1 MSNAGHRISA
11 HTLAE
16 RCAKSALFR
25 LGYESYMQGKTFD
38 YAIADQAAFYE
49 RGRIFAIFT
58 QHTKA
63 PRATW
68 RQGLLAKTARE
79 RIVQSC
85 YAGYMR

>member
-1 MSNAGHRISA
+1 MSNAGQMVSA
-11 HTLAE
+11 QLLAE
-16 RCAKSALFR
+16 RCAKSSLFR
-25 LGYESYMQGKTFD
+25 IGYDSYMQGKTFD
-38 YAIADQAAFYE
+38 YTIADQAAYYE
-49 RGRIFAIFT
+49 RGRIFALFT